1 MEILSIAD
9 AVKKIRIYLN
19 RDTLSPYF
27 VVSDGNADFKKFLGD
42 FDKIYISDLCKGD
55 FLLDT
60 DLLVEKL
67 DALTN
72 NALVFGLGEYI
83 FFTAQ
88 EDILRALQD
97 KSFNRKVIFVCR
109 GIANLLERLADE
121 DFKFRTNQICRIEGK
136 VNFSVVKYNPALNFP
151 TDAQNFSELL
161 KLMES
166 GKTSATV
173 QTNLPLENVTAIN
186 NFYDAIKNQEPH
198 FNISPDALSDWQWQE
213 YFSDNNCEGYPPEH
227 WRSFAAGFKNK
238 ISNPYLRFVFT
249 RSANFE
255 AYCKNLFFALLDV
268 ADEKTFDEFYSLRK
282 AAVKNITSPYLAE
295 YLERLKTFPDAIKY
309 LTDNTAQER
318 RAMIEAAQGKE
329 KIPDVLKRNYPAM
342 SDYLTDYDFGDAEIT
357 NYFRQYKKIKLCN
370 VDDENFK
377 SRVRELATQRPY
389 NKFETRQKILDD
401 ADPTAKLYWLDALGV
416 EFLSYIKARAIQL
429 GLLTAIKIARA
440 NLPTLTFQNK
450 NFYDDWRGDKFD
462 KNQQLDELKHT
473 SENFDGGK
481 CSAPTYIDDELAIID
496 NALEEIKNDLAN
508 HHAEKIIL
516 TSDHGASRLAVMFG
530 RENKFKMN
538 SNGEHSGRCCPIN
551 ELDEKPTCATEE
563 NGYWVL
569 ANYDKFAG
577 GRLSS
582 VEVHGGAT
590 LEEILVPVIEFTLQ
604 GANVEV
610 KISPAKKNPAPL
622 KEIDDGFEFFD

>member
-1 MEILSIAD
+1 MENLSVEEA
-9 AVKKIRIYLN
+9 AKKIRLYLS
-19 RDTLSPYF
+19 RDTLRPYF
-27 VVSDGNADFKKFLGD
+27 VISDDAADLKKYFGD
-42 FDKIYISDLCKGD
+42 FEKIYISDLCKGD

-67 DALTN
+67 NALTN
-72 NALVFGLGEYI
+72 NAVVFGLGEYI

-97 KSFNRKVIFVCR
+97 KNFSQKVIFVCR

-121 DFKFRTNQICRIEGK
+121 DFKFRTNHICRVEGK
-136 VNFSVVKYNPALNFP
+136 VNFFVVKYNPALNFP

-161 KLMES
+161 KLAES

-186 NFYDAIKNQEPH
+186 NFYDAIKNREPN
-198 FNISPDALSDWQWQE
+198 FSISPDALSDWQWQE
-213 YFSDNNCEGYPPEH
+213 YFFDENCDGYPPEH
-227 WRSFAAGFKNK
+227 WRSFAAGFRNK
-238 ISNPYLRFVFT
+238 ISNPYLRFAFT
-249 RSANFE
+249 LSANFD
-255 AYCKNLFFALLDV
+255 AYCKNLFFALLGV
-268 ADEKTFDEFYSLRK
+268 EDEKLFSEFYSLRK
-282 AAVKNITSPYLAE
+282 AAVKNISSPYLAE
-295 YLERLKTFPDAIKY
+295 YVDHVKNFSNAIKY

-318 RAMIEAAQGKE
+318 RAMIRAVQGKE
-329 KIPDVLKRNYPAM
+329 KIPDALKQNYPAM
-342 SDYLTDYDFGDAEIT
+342 NNYLADYNFDDAEIT

-377 SRVRELATQRPY
+377 SCVRELATQRPY
-389 NKFETRQKILDD
+389 NKFETRQKILDG

-416 EFLSYIKARAIQL
+416 EFLSYIKARATQL
-429 GLLTAIKIARA
+429 GLHATIKIARA
-440 NLPTLTFQNK
+440 NLPTLTAQNK

-473 SENFDGGK
+473 PEIFDGGK
-481 CSAPTYIDDELAIID
+481 CSAPTYIDDEFKIID
-496 NALEEIKNDLAN
+496 DVIDEIKNSLTNN
-508 HHAEKIIL
+508 HATKIIL

-530 RENKFKMN
+530 RENKFRMN
-538 SNGEHSGRCCPIN
+538 SAGEHSGRCCPIN
-551 ELDEKPTCATEE
+551 DLDEKPTCASEE

-590 LEEILVPVIEFTLQ
+590 LEEILVPVIEFSLQ
-604 GANVEV
+604 GADIEV
-610 KISPAKKNPAPL
+610 KISETQKKS
-622 KEIDDGFEFFD
+622 DDAFDFLLD